1 MIQVASLQRSVAVAR
16 SARRPVSPRR
26 PSRPNMKYADPLDQD
41 RSDDPVVTMTERQL
55 IRLVFIAAETSGRF
69 ERERIDQDPAAWMFA
84 SRRLF
89 DGRAAVV
96 ACRERDAFVRA
107 LLLHGLSIGLDASPE
122 AVDALIA
129 DDDVDLDAEVIRP
142 KQARATTQLQ
152 PA

>member
-1 MIQVASLQRSVAVAR
+1 MIRVSNVQLTAGLSGPAFRAKPR
-16 SARRPVSPRR
+16 HGPHRRGITYV
-26 PSRPNMKYADPLDQD
+26 DPLDHDQPND
-41 RSDDPVVTMTERQL
+41 RTVTMTERQL
-55 IRLVFIAAETSGRF
+55 TRLVFIAAETGGRF
-69 ERERIDQDPAAWMFA
+69 ERERIDLDPAAWMFA

-89 DGRAAVV
+89 HGSAAVV

-107 LLLHGLSIGLDASPE
+107 LLVHGLSIGLDASPE

-129 DDDVDLDAEVIRP
+129 DDDVGLDAEVIRP